1 MVDPIETYLTA
12 VKSLC
17 PKFSEEEL
25 EYFRSVLSITELQ
38 PKHFYIQENPDL
50 FNRVSLSHLASF
62 LGMERQTLTRIRQKL
77 VKV

>member
-25 EYFRSVLSITELQ
+25 EYFRSGLSITELQ
-38 PKHFYIQENPDL
+38 PKHFYIHANALQQEIGFVYQGFCWN
-50 FNRVSLSHLASF
+50 FKTASATK
-62 LGMERQTLTRIRQKL
+62 RP
-77 VKV
+77 